1 MNSVADMDTQAA
13 FIMAKLIISVFSAIK
28 NPNIWLTGRLTW
40 TFAGFLKISG
50 RLKWAVDLSGRFV

>member
-28 NPNIWLTGRLTW
+28 NTNIRLTGRLTW
-40 TFAGFLKISG
+40 TFVGFLKI
-50 RLKWAVDLSGRFV
+50 